1 MFTIATRNPQ
11 APLCKNQSS
20 IANPNDYSTINT
32 ALLRCFQL
40 EKQNYAVITFNL
52 PIWLKAV
59 DLIIS
64 QRMPIIPRLGDF
76 HLLKSY
82 LATSGVMFADKGLHD
97 IIKLIYEGELAADSI
112 LNGNSYDKAIRE
124 YFLIDAAILQ
134 PVIPA
139 STFTDNDL
147 ALIKT
152 IILDC
157 SKNHAKIERHSNG
170 REIQIKDQKCTCT
183 VR

>member
-1 MFTIATRNPQ
+1 M
-11 APLCKNQSS
+11 L
-20 IANPNDYSTINT
+20 
-32 ALLRCFQL
+32 
-40 EKQNYAVITFNL
+40 
-52 PIWLKAV
+52 
-59 DLIIS
+59 
-64 QRMPIIPRLGDF
+64 IIPRLGDF
-76 HLLKSY
+76 HFLKSY
-82 LATSGVMFADKGLHD
+82 LATFRVMFPDSGLHNM
-97 IIKLIYEGELAADSI
+97 IKLIYVGELAADII

-139 STFTDNDL
+139 TTFTDNDL
-147 ALIKT
+147 AVIKT